1 MAASDFITSAKVKGR
16 EGDVG
21 VNRPNSEAVNQKMMG
36 SINGLIDSSFFTIDI
51 DHKGF
56 YSSSY
61 LFEGAPIRIEK
72 ASEIIWYQM
81 GILFT
86 GASGTN
92 TFNFKIYDNTG
103 AFVNNL
109 FGGGASRCLI
119 SGNSGN
125 VVLVGR
131 NIDEAITFSTGT
143 AGHSFQYG
151 DLNLTTLQAGYV
163 LVPFIENGALN
174 ARSINF
180 SMKLREQ

>member
-36 SINGLIDSSFFTIDI
+36 SINGLIDSSFFT
-51 DHKGF
+51 
-56 YSSSY
+56 
-61 LFEGAPIRIEK
+61 
-72 ASEIIWYQM
+72 M